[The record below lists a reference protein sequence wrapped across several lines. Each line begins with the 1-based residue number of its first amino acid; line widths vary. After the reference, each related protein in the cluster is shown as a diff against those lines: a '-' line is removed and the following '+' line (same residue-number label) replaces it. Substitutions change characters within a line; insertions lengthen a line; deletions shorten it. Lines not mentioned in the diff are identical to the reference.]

1 MDEMTEIKEK
11 VEEGIGEPEKE
22 PEPEA
27 VPNPEEPE
35 EGSQAPEA
43 QEPEAQAESGEGEGE
58 PALGEGQ
65 PAAEANPE
73 APLEG
78 NPTSENGEGIAP
90 EPEKPIFTQEQV
102 NKMAGKS
109 REEGRKAG
117 YKAGYDAAMAEL
129 LEKYGVENND
139 ELDGLFADG
148 SRYGEQMARYDD
160 MGRRLKDSE
169 TTVALMKCGILP
181 ERYSD
186 VKAILNANG
195 LDVTEEAIK
204 SMLPTHGEWVAAQ
217 QAQEGN
223 PVAPA
228 PEIPQPKPEG
238 ETPEGQSAG
247 VMGAEPK
254 AGGAEPE
261 ESEEEQA
268 MRVFGIKR

>member
-1 MDEMTEIKEK
+1 MEEITEFKEK
-11 VEEGIGEPEKE
+11 VEEGAQ
-22 PEPEA
+22 EPEA
-27 VPNPEEPE
+27 EPIEE
-35 EGSQAPEA
+35 QAEA
-43 QEPEAQAESGEGEGE
+43 QPVEPEPEAQAE
-58 PALGEGQ
+58 GEGQ
-65 PAAEANPE
+65 AEGIEPEPEEGPVEEESAQE

-78 NPTSENGEGIAP
+78 NPTSENGDGIAP

-117 YKAGYDAAMAEL
+117 YKAGYDAAMAEM
-129 LEKYGVENND
+129 LEKYGVENGD

-181 ERYSD
+181 DRYSD
-186 VKAILNANG
+186 VKAILGANG
-195 LDVTEEAIK
+195 MEVTEEAIQ
-204 SMLPTHGEWVAAQ
+204 SMLPTHKEWIAEPQAGQ
-217 QAQEGN
+217 QA
-223 PVAPA
+223 APA

-238 ETPEGQSAG
+238 IQPKGESAG

-254 AGGAEPE
+254 SAAGPE
-261 ESEEEQA
+261 SGETEEEQA
-268 MRVFGIKR
+268 MRVFGIKK

>member
-1 MDEMTEIKEK
+1 MDEQTEIKEK
-11 VEEGIGEPEKE
+11 VEEGLI
-22 PEPEA
+22 EPEA
-27 VPNPEEPE
+27 EPEATAEEPQAEPEAKPEVEEPE
-35 EGSQAPEA
+35 AGEGA
-43 QEPEAQAESGEGEGE
+43 GEGE
-58 PALGEGQ
+58 PALEEGT
-65 PAAEANPE
+65 PASEDKPE

-78 NPTSENGEGIAP
+78 NPTSENGEGLAP
-90 EPEKPIFTQEQV
+90 EAEKPIFTQEQV

-129 LEKYGVENND
+129 LEKYGVESND

-195 LDVTEEAIK
+195 MDVTEEAIQ
-204 SMLPTHGEWVAAQ
+204 SMIPTHGEWIAKPEAQ
-217 QAQEGN
+217 S

-238 ETPEGQSAG
+238 QIPDGKSAG

-254 AGGAEPE
+254 SGANSEPE
-261 ESEEEQA
+261 QSEEEQA
-268 MRVFGIKR
+268 MRIFGIKR